1 MKANILHLN
10 KYCRGNQ
17 FKVREMLKINDRFE
31 TERDKYQWLLHEW
44 TDGQD
49 KHGNPKKQR
58 KTTYHASLKQVC
70 EAVIDRQA
78 GDCEDLVRVGLMI
91 TETASKM
98 AEINQK

>member
-1 MKANILHLN
+1 
-10 KYCRGNQ
+10 
-17 FKVREMLKINDRFE
+17 MLKINDRFE

-70 EAVIDRQA
+70 ETVIDRQA
-78 GDCEDLVRVGLMI
+78 GDCEDLAAVCAMI
-91 TETASKM
+91 DKTAVQM
-98 AEINQK
+98 AQFNDN